1 MSETGETQRQGNNTV
16 TLLPRR
22 SWDASPEIPP
32 TRELLIVTHA
42 VCEQPVDPTRFGGSR
57 RGQENGA
64 SLRNCAEVL
73 CLLLPLSLL
82 CALLL
87 PGPTPGSPRHTRA
100 SSRTRR
106 VLSFNPRLGF
116 QPPVP
121 ATPKAPV
128 VRLTTRHLITRD
140 LPPCR
145 SLTPA
150 PARAVTG
157 AHGNHSRLLHQRE
170 RGDKLGPRSPRP
182 VSAINS
188 SRGPRQPL
196 ALPESLRSLACSE
209 VRVRSSPKRP
219 PLQGAPSPPLHPR
232 LAWTVPL
239 TSTPRPA
246 GIVCH
251 PEPHSPPG
259 GEEGGP

>member
-16 TLLPRR
+16 TLLPRH

-64 SLRNCAEVL
+64 SLSNCAEVL

-106 VLSFNPRLGF
+106 VL
-116 QPPVP
+116 
-121 ATPKAPV
+121 
-128 VRLTTRHLITRD
+128 
-140 LPPCR
+140 
-145 SLTPA
+145 
-150 PARAVTG
+150 
-157 AHGNHSRLLHQRE
+157 
-170 RGDKLGPRSPRP
+170 
-182 VSAINS
+182 
-188 SRGPRQPL
+188 
-196 ALPESLRSLACSE
+196 
-209 VRVRSSPKRP
+209 
-219 PLQGAPSPPLHPR
+219 
-232 LAWTVPL
+232 
-239 TSTPRPA
+239 
-246 GIVCH
+246 
-251 PEPHSPPG
+251 
-259 GEEGGP
+259 